1 LRIVVLSDT
10 HGDFRGFYRIVNDQA
25 GADLFLFLGDGAR
38 ELEEIRD
45 LYPDKKILSVKGN
58 CDLGS
63 PDPEEAVCMAGE
75 KKILFTHGHM
85 LGVDRS
91 DERLLDFARAS
102 RAQVALYGH
111 THVARIHYENGVYLM
126 NPGSV
131 SKPREGGPSYG
142 ILDITPAGIVP
153 NIVPLG
159 ISPQK

>member
-1 LRIVVLSDT
+1 
-10 HGDFRGFYRIVNDQA
+10 
-25 GADLFLFLGDGAR
+25 
-38 ELEEIRD
+38 
-45 LYPDKKILSVKGN
+45 
-58 CDLGS
+58 
-63 PDPEEAVCMAGE
+63 MAGE

-111 THVARIHYENGVYLM
+111 THIARIRYENGVYLM

-153 NIVPLG
+153 NIGPLG